1 MAVCEGQN
9 IKDLKDEEIF
19 GYPVESGMGCFMD
32 LETQN
37 LLNNLELNFLRKKEK
52 IFWEFMKSF
61 FINIFTTKMGL

>member
-1 MAVCEGQN
+1 LSQRKRKQLYCLCRNVFGNQEVDYWEMAVCEGQN

-37 LLNNLELNFLRKKEK
+37 L
-52 IFWEFMKSF
+52 
-61 FINIFTTKMGL
+61 